1 MTATGASVGRGVG
14 AADGWRF
21 WREQVAG
28 AAILI
33 QPFAALTA
41 LLLFIAP
48 PDPAAFAAADPIVR
62 SIGLTLGL
70 FAIPLAALL
79 ALPAWLLLA
88 RPSAAA
94 LMRSLQLAA
103 AGVGLAIAVSL
114 LLRAVVGEHLPGF
127 IPPEESAAPGLSAGL
142 AAGLIEEVLIRLAV
156 LPAALALSRRLLA
169 PRAAA
174 LFAVLIAS
182 ATFALLH
189 QVGSGAAPFEPAYAA
204 TRFLFPGML
213 MSAAALWPGPAL
225 VCVGHCAAHLLIPL
239 FFA

>member
-1 MTATGASVGRGVG
+1 MAAARPP
-14 AADGWRF
+14 ADGWRF
-21 WREQVAG
+21 WRQQVAA

-48 PDPAAFAAADPIVR
+48 PDPAAFAVADPIVR
-62 SIGLTLGL
+62 SLGLTLGL
-70 FAIPLAALL
+70 FAIPAAALL
-79 ALPAWLLLA
+79 SLPVWLLLA
-88 RPSAAA
+88 RPSAVA

-103 AGVGLAIAVSL
+103 AGVAIAIAAAL
-114 LLRAVVGEHLPGF
+114 LIRALAGEHLPGF

-156 LPAALALSRRLLA
+156 LPAALALARRVLA
-169 PRAAA
+169 PPAAA
-174 LFAVLIAS
+174 AVAVLVAA

-189 QVGSGAAPFEPAYAA
+189 QVGPGARPFVPAYAA
-204 TRFLFPGML
+204 TRFLFPGLL
-213 MSAAALWPGPAL
+213 MSVAALWPGPAL